1 MRYFDL
7 QVIGY
12 AGVDFN
18 SNTLTTEEAK
28 KACSALEEDG
38 TEGILATVI
47 TDSVEAMK
55 AKIRRIVRA
64 REEDGTESQIGT
76 EQGHCPLLGPAGAMR
91 EARPVL
97 T

>member
-7 QVIGY
+7 QVNGY

-64 REEDGTESQIGT
+64 REEDETV
-76 EQGHCPLLGPAGAMR
+76 R
-91 EARPVL
+91 RVVVL
-97 T
+97 SLIHI